1 MHSGLNF
8 FDYVIMLSGFVLC
21 LKRIADMERYHALR
35 VVVLT
40 SILGIVVLILVQAFA
55 MTYFYYIPPPCEDDG
70 HFCLTEMS
78 SF

>member
-40 SILGIVVLILVQAFA
+40 SILGVVVVLLLQAFSA
-55 MTYFYYIPPPCEDDG
+55 AFFYYPPPPDCDYDG
-70 HFCLTEMS
+70 HFCLTEM
-78 SF
+78 

>member
-1 MHSGLNF
+1 MHFDLDF

-21 LKRIADMERYHALR
+21 LKRIADMERYHAVR

-40 SILGIVVLILVQAFA
+40 SILGLVVLILLQAFA
-55 MTYFYYIPPPCEDDG
+55 VSFFYYTPPPCPNDG
-70 HFCLTEMS
+70 HFCLTEMA